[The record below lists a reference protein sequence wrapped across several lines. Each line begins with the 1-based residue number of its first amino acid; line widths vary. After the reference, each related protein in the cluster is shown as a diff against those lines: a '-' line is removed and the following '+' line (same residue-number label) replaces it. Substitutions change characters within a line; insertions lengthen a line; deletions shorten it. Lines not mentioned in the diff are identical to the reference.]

1 MVLESFKPTTTLDVH
16 WDGKLMSDLTRC
28 IDGQKKLL
36 DIPKIAA
43 GTGHA
48 MAHAVHDA
56 FQEWGLENMAHAMC
70 FNTTSSI
77 TGQLSRVSFWSS

>member
-1 MVLESFKPTTTLDVH
+1 MPILVSTMGE
-16 WDGKLMSDLTRC
+16 
-28 IDGQKKLL
+28 KKLL

-48 MAHAVHDA
+48 MAHAVHGA
-56 FQEWGLENMAHAMC
+56 FQEWGLENVAHAMC

-77 TGQLSRVSFWSS
+77 TGRLSRVSFWSCWLEGLFYTSYVAIMFWS